1 VPNLNTLNPQQR
13 HAVETLRGPVL
24 ILAGAGTGKT
34 RVITFRIAHM
44 IERSIGPGNI
54 LAVTFTNKAAREMQE
69 RVNKL
74 VPKSRKPNAESGKE
88 KEDKE
93 DRPTICTFHSLCVRI
108 LRQHIEKLGYKRNFV
123 IYDTTEQISAIKRI
137 MAQISAKGE
146 KTDPAAILAMLSK
159 FKNGG
164 AQAAVF
170 ADASVRAM
178 AEHVQKRY
186 ESALRACNAVD
197 FDDLILLTLK
207 LFREHP
213 EALEAC
219 RAKFRY
225 VMVDEYQDTNAA
237 QFELVHSLTC
247 EHRNLCVVGDDDQSI
262 YGWRG
267 AEISNLLDMEKHFP
281 EVKVVKLEQNYRSTN
296 TILHAANSVIKNN
309 AQRRGKQLWSQKG
322 HGCKITLH
330 TFDSDEEEAR
340 TVVEEIEFQRMGKRV
355 PWGAQAI
362 LFRTNIQSRPL
373 EMALRQARV
382 RYHLIGGQSYFDR
395 REIRDFLAFLK
406 VMLNPHNDVSLLRIA
421 NVPARG
427 LSDVTMERLLAASH
441 ERKGSVFAAMHNPV
455 VQASFQ
461 ARTRQSIEE
470 FVALIERTRG
480 VLHNPEFAHDPQGL
494 EKWANHFLNEIG
506 YLEDLRRS
514 EKNIE
519 VADARVRSVK
529 ELVADLDA
537 HADPGTPL
545 HDRLQAFLQEVTLDT
560 EREEEKDEKVG
571 DAVTLITM
579 HSCKGL
585 EYPHVYIV
593 GLEDGLLPHS
603 RSKVE
608 GTMDEERR
616 LFYVAVT
623 RAQERLTISHCESRK
638 KYGQA
643 MPCHPSPFLKE
654 IPEELIEHASE
665 TAKQPVAPESGRSMF
680 DLMRAAIE

>member
-1 VPNLNTLNPQQR
+1 MPDLETLNPQQR
-13 HAVETLRGPVL
+13 DAVETIRGPVL

-44 IERSIGPGNI
+44 VECGIAPGNI
-54 LAVTFTNKAAREMQE
+54 LGVTFTNKAAREMKE
-69 RVNKL
+69 RVSKL
-74 VPKSRKPNAESGKE
+74 LGGRQRGKDGKKAEG
-88 KEDKE
+88 
-93 DRPTICTFHSLCVRI
+93 PTVSTFHSLCARI
-108 LRQHIEKLGYKRNFV
+108 LREHIEVLGYKRNFV
-123 IYDTTEQISAIKRI
+123 IYDESEQLGAIKKI

-164 AQAAVF
+164 ERAAVF
-170 ADASVRAM
+170 ADESVRAM
-178 AEHVQKRY
+178 AEHVRKRY
-186 ESALRACNAVD
+186 ESALHACNAVD
-197 FDDLILLTLK
+197 FDDLILLTLR

-219 RAKFRY
+219 RAKYRY

-237 QFELVHSLTC
+237 QFELVHSLTK

-296 TILHAANSVIKNN
+296 TILDAVNAVIKNN
-309 AQRRGKQLWSQKG
+309 ARRRGKQLWSQKG
-322 HGCKITLH
+322 QGGKITLH
-330 TFDSDEEEAR
+330 AFESDEEEAR
-340 TVVEEIEFQRMGKRV
+340 TIVEEIEFQRMAKRV
-355 PWGAQAI
+355 PWGSQAI
-362 LFRTNIQSRPL
+362 LFRTNQQSRPL

-406 VMLNPHNDVSLLRIA
+406 VMLNPHDDVSLLRIA

-455 VQASFQ
+455 VQATFQ
-461 ARTRQSIEE
+461 ARTRECIEQ
-470 FVALIERTRG
+470 FVGLIERTRAA
-480 VLHNPEFAHDPQGL
+480 LSNPEFAKDPQAL
-494 EKWANHFLNEIG
+494 QKWANHFLNEIG
-506 YLEDLRRS
+506 YLEDLRRG
-514 EKNIE
+514 EKNVE
-519 VADARVRSVK
+519 AADARVRSVQD
-529 ELVADLDA
+529 LLGDLDA
-537 HADPGTPL
+537 HSDPGSPL
-545 HDRLQAFLQEVTLDT
+545 HERLQGFLEEVALDN
-560 EREEEKDEKVG
+560 EREEDKDDNVG

-585 EYPHVYIV
+585 EYPHVYVV

-623 RAQERLTISHCESRK
+623 RAQERLTLSHCESRK

-643 MPCHPSPFLKE
+643 MPCHPSPFLNE
-654 IPEELIEHASE
+654 LPPEYVEHADQKGRE
-665 TAKQPVAPESGRSMF
+665 PVKVEAGKSLF
-680 DLMRAAIE
+680 AAMRAAIG

>member
-1 VPNLNTLNPQQR
+1 VPNLNSLNPQQR
-13 HAVETLRGPVL
+13 LAAETLRGPVL

-44 IERSIGPGNI
+44 IERGISPGNI

-69 RVNKL
+69 RINKL
-74 VPKSRKPNAESGKE
+74 VPRPRSTKREARNS
-88 KEDKE
+88 E

-123 IYDTTEQISAIKRI
+123 IYDESETLSATKKVLSNIST
-137 MAQISAKGE
+137 KGE
-146 KTDPAAILAMLSK
+146 KIDPAA
-159 FKNGG
+159 
-164 AQAAVF
+164 
-170 ADASVRAM
+170 VRAEISKLKN
-178 AEHVQKRY
+178 AGGTANPNLGLSIIASHILPRY
-186 ESALRACNAVD
+186 DSALRACNAVD
-197 FDDLILLTLK
+197 FDDLILLTLR
-207 LFREHP
+207 LFKEHP
-213 EALEAC
+213 DALEAC
-219 RAKFRY
+219 RTKYRY
-225 VMVDEYQDTNAA
+225 VMVDEYQDTNNA
-237 QFELVHSLTC
+237 QFQLVHGLTC

-296 TILHAANSVIKNN
+296 TILNAANAVIKNN
-309 AQRRGKQLWSQKG
+309 VRRRGKQLWSEKG
-322 HGCKITLH
+322 DGSRITLH
-330 TFDSDEEEAR
+330 TFESDEEEAR
-340 TVVEEIEFQRMGKRV
+340 TVVEEIEFQRMAKRV
-355 PWGAQAI
+355 PWGSQAI
-362 LFRTNIQSRPL
+362 LFRTNLQSRPL

-406 VMLNPHNDVSLLRIA
+406 AMLNPHDDVSLLRIA

-441 ERKGSVFAAMHNPV
+441 ERKGSVFAAMQNPL
-455 VQASFQ
+455 VQTTFQ
-461 ARTRQSIEE
+461 SRTREAVE
-470 FVALIERTRG
+470 GFVGLIERTRA
-480 VLHNPEFAHDPQGL
+480 VLSTPEFAQDPQGL
-494 EKWANHFLNEIG
+494 EKWANHFLSEIG
-506 YLEDLRRS
+506 YYDELKRG

-519 VADARVRSVK
+519 VADGRIRSVK
-529 ELVADLDA
+529 DLVLDLDA
-537 HADPGTPL
+537 HSDPGTPL
-545 HDRLQAFLQEVTLDT
+545 AERLQAFLEEVTLDN
-560 EREEEKDEKVG
+560 EREDEKDEKVG

-643 MPCHPSPFLKE
+643 LPCHPSPFLKE
-654 IPEELIEHASE
+654 IPEELIEHANE
-665 TAKQPVAPESGRSMF
+665 TAKQPVKPESGKSMF
-680 DLMRAAIE
+680 DLMRAAIEP